1 MSEQYQSLS
10 PIKPKASYKN
20 LKMISLPSPL
30 TNNFKTPNKG
40 PLKRRKSVVV
50 RNTYRLKI
58 KTEEEKE
65 NEQQMKS
72 NLFRQADPCDI
83 CIDALKINPSYRTDH
98 QIRIISY
105 YLEILK
111 NFMNIFKDQIQNE
124 ELEEFLY
131 NISSL
136 LNYENSPKNSFIFKY
151 ADKADKFYI
160 ILKGKVEFCV
170 PKVNKVYMT
179 EEEYILFLIK
189 LRFNQENE
197 LIKQNLENNK
207 ISFNYGDNFDHYI
220 LRILK
225 KYDEDKE
232 SIYSEEIYSYFKK
245 IKELFINK
253 KNKAED
259 KDKVNQTIEKITIK
273 QYLQRTAISE
283 DIINNNN
290 DNIIQEGKKRI
301 LLHILQ
307 YEKTNTYQDGFCFGL
322 SSYKKKSYKRSATA
336 ISTENCDL
344 AVLDKKLY
352 DQTLDKIT
360 KKAKEKLYMLVM
372 SHKLFNQIS
381 KQFFNNKYC
390 HMFQFTRFFLNNN
403 ILDESVPF
411 DKIIIITSGEFIL
424 SVNKNIIELNEL
436 IIKIKKLRGNLFNL
450 PEKKIRNDLDEIKD
464 IEDLEN
470 TKKYAS
476 HSINEYINK
485 RQNLIISTVNDKMIL
500 GYPDTIDTNNHLPYF
515 NCKCIS
521 TTATGYVV
529 EKEMIKLFKRDGYL
543 RTTPPQIA
551 LLKVEFYLR
560 RLIEHKKNI
569 MNRIEFLEEQDKKL
583 TSIKKVK
590 NINNNV
596 NNNNSEKNKEGLHN
610 KISNNINTDNSKDDI
625 YTKKLNKEKNED
637 SMLNI
642 TRNNINPNNFKI
654 KNTFEFQSK
663 KIVDQ
668 IVPDNLIPK
677 ISSQKNEKENY
688 MSSIKRYENEIKKK
702 KYLLRISQLKSPRF
716 KLKEKI
722 EEKKFQM
729 FLNKYDTK
737 GNYNDFSNIFSK
749 EPNKKA
755 SILDKYNKKI
765 EDNVLDPKIYSLK
778 RQINYEKLNLFLP
791 KTNHNSNADT
801 IINTRSNTNT
811 NLDIR
816 DKYIITNPKSETIN
830 NLSNA
835 RLKNKKRISN
845 DLPLLYNMGNMS
857 EIKKIKINY
866 NNLSLDTD
874 KINDDFNANKLNKT
888 KFKNLYNELYT
899 DYIYNQLNA
908 ENKLNKNNSLNKN
921 YQKMDNYRLNK
932 IQLKKIKNK
941 ISSPET
947 LLKNEKKD
955 KKEISIVDPLELGN
969 FVDKYEKDRIGNNK

>member
-1 MSEQYQSLS
+1 
-10 PIKPKASYKN
+10 
-20 LKMISLPSPL
+20 
-30 TNNFKTPNKG
+30 
-40 PLKRRKSVVV
+40 
-50 RNTYRLKI
+50 
-58 KTEEEKE
+58 
-65 NEQQMKS
+65 
-72 NLFRQADPCDI
+72 
-83 CIDALKINPSYRTDH
+83 
-98 QIRIISY
+98 
-105 YLEILK
+105 
-111 NFMNIFKDQIQNE
+111 
-124 ELEEFLY
+124 
-131 NISSL
+131 
-136 LNYENSPKNSFIFKY
+136 
-151 ADKADKFYI
+151 
-160 ILKGKVEFCV
+160 
-170 PKVNKVYMT
+170 
-179 EEEYILFLIK
+179 
-189 LRFNQENE
+189 
-197 LIKQNLENNK
+197 
-207 ISFNYGDNFDHYI
+207 
-220 LRILK
+220 
-225 KYDEDKE
+225 
-232 SIYSEEIYSYFKK
+232 
-245 IKELFINK
+245 
-253 KNKAED
+253 
-259 KDKVNQTIEKITIK
+259 
-273 QYLQRTAISE
+273 
-283 DIINNNN
+283 
-290 DNIIQEGKKRI
+290 
-301 LLHILQ
+301 
-307 YEKTNTYQDGFCFGL
+307 
-322 SSYKKKSYKRSATA
+322 
-336 ISTENCDL
+336 
-344 AVLDKKLY
+344 
-352 DQTLDKIT
+352 
-360 KKAKEKLYMLVM
+360 
-372 SHKLFNQIS
+372 
-381 KQFFNNKYC
+381 
-390 HMFQFTRFFLNNN
+390 
-403 ILDESVPF
+403 
-411 DKIIIITSGEFIL
+411 
-424 SVNKNIIELNEL
+424 
-436 IIKIKKLRGNLFNL
+436 
-450 PEKKIRNDLDEIKD
+450 
-464 IEDLEN
+464 
-470 TKKYAS
+470 
-476 HSINEYINK
+476 
-485 RQNLIISTVNDKMIL
+485 
-500 GYPDTIDTNNHLPYF
+500 
-515 NCKCIS
+515 
-521 TTATGYVV
+521 
-529 EKEMIKLFKRDGYL
+529 
-543 RTTPPQIA
+543 
-551 LLKVEFYLR
+551 
-560 RLIEHKKNI
+560 
-569 MNRIEFLEEQDKKL
+569 
-583 TSIKKVK
+583 
-590 NINNNV
+590 
-596 NNNNSEKNKEGLHN
+596 
-610 KISNNINTDNSKDDI
+610 
-625 YTKKLNKEKNED
+625 
-637 SMLNI
+637 MLNI

-791 KTNHNSNADT
+791 KTNHNSNTDT

-830 NLSNA
+830 NISNA

-941 ISSPET
+941 ISSPEI